1 MCGVSAQYKEVP
13 TPVEKIVHRDHHT
26 IVNREVTREVVVEKF
41 EPYEVW
47 GSPGREDQRGCPP
60 PLGSTTR
67 EGVPLLCSFST
78 HFSPDIVFIAEVRTA
93 PGAGN
98 SRRRGRDIPPP
109 LGPTM

>member
-47 GSPGREDQRGCPP
+47 GSPGGEGQRGTWWPP
-60 PLGSTTR
+60 RWVPPQGCWEGGSVR
-67 EGVPLLCSFST
+67 AMVSGGRGSWVG
-78 HFSPDIVFIAEVRTA
+78 AEA
-93 PGAGN
+93 HH
-98 SRRRGRDIPPP
+98 
-109 LGPTM
+109 